1 MQTLSVTKIKP
12 PGLAQSISTR
22 TGATGRKEPWEA
34 AGQLGQGSRPL
45 RPSLVRQLRA
55 QRRPRTRLL
64 PSMGASR
71 GMTLVRPAMT
81 RVSAMCSQIRGGRA
95 LSHLGFG
102 QVPFEPVAVCDVAR

>member
-71 GMTLVRPAMT
+71 GMTRSGPQG
-81 RVSAMCSQIRGGRA
+81 RMCSQIRGGRA